1 MVKVGCCGFPTS
13 MTKYFKTYS
22 MVELNSTFYQYP
34 RENTVEGWRRKAPK
48 NFEFTVKAH
57 QDISHKARM
66 KTGETSIQAFE
77 RMMQIC
83 KTLNSKILV
92 FQTAGSFKPDRLQ
105 DAEKFFKE
113 MHHENLILVWE
124 TRGSAWEAPKAF
136 KKLRQVLKKLDI
148 THVTDPFKIMPAY
161 VSEVV
166 YFRLHGLGDK
176 MYYYQ
181 YDNVE
186 LEKLKEFISPFE
198 KEGRKVYVLF
208 NNLSMFEDGKR
219 FMEYLSKGIFPR
231 ITVSTGLSSIKE
243 VVEKTRYPISK
254 SMLIKKLGWRLVEVG
269 HEKQIRL
276 EALLANLPPK
286 IYKSAKNL
294 IDDVKTTGKI
304 A

>member
-1 MVKVGCCGFPTS
+1 
-13 MTKYFKTYS
+13 
-22 MVELNSTFYQYP
+22 
-34 RENTVEGWRRKAPK
+34 
-48 NFEFTVKAH
+48 
-57 QDISHKARM
+57 
-66 KTGETSIQAFE
+66 
-77 RMMQIC
+77 
-83 KTLNSKILV
+83 
-92 FQTAGSFKPDRLQ
+92 
-105 DAEKFFKE
+105 
-113 MHHENLILVWE
+113 
-124 TRGSAWEAPKAF
+124 
-136 KKLRQVLKKLDI
+136 
-148 THVTDPFKIMPAY
+148 MPAY

-186 LEKLKEFISPFE
+186 LEKLKELISLFE

-219 FMEYLSKGIFPR
+219 FMEYLSKGIFPK
-231 ITVSTGLSSIKE
+231 ITVSTGLASIKE

-254 SMLIKKLGWRLVEVG
+254 SMLTKKLGWRLVEVG

-286 IYKSAKNL
+286 IYKNAKNL